1 MTILDNTILTAKPI
15 LAGVDG
21 RCLQPVSFDLYRDV
35 HKAIRVEMF
44 AVVTNAG
51 RLDVSDHY
59 GCLDVADQVESLV
72 NFLRRHAEHED
83 GSIQAPLEQAAP
95 DIAARVAREHEA
107 LEGQMDHLVALAT
120 LLRRAPSL
128 SARAVAHELYIDLAA
143 FTGNYLAHQD
153 FEERV
158 IGHVLD
164 EAIGVQGL
172 LALHGAIMATISPQ
186 DQSYSLALMFPAM
199 NIDDRTE
206 LLGGMR
212 AMAPAE
218 VFEATWSLA
227 RSVLPADDVQA
238 LATRLDVKV

>member
-1 MTILDNTILTAKPI
+1 MTILDHTIPTAKPF

-35 HKAIRVEMF
+35 HKAIRVELF
-44 AVVTNAG
+44 AVVANAG
-51 RLDVSDHY
+51 RLDVSDHG
-59 GCLDVADQVESLV
+59 GCQDVADQVESLV
-72 NFLRRHAEHED
+72 NFLRGHAEHED

-95 DIAARVAREHEA
+95 ELAARVAKEHES
-107 LEGQMDHLVALAT
+107 LEGQMDHLVALAM
-120 LLRRAPSL
+120 LLRRAPRL
-128 SARAVAHELYIDLAA
+128 SARAVAHELYLDLAA

-153 FEERV
+153 LEERV

-172 LALHGAIMATISPQ
+172 IALHGAIMATIAPQ
-186 DQSYSLALMFPAM
+186 ELSYSLALMFPAM

-206 LLGGMR
+206 LLGGIR
-212 AMAPAE
+212 ATAPAE

-227 RSVLPADDVQA
+227 RSVLPAEDAQA
-238 LATRLDVKV
+238 LSTRLDTKV